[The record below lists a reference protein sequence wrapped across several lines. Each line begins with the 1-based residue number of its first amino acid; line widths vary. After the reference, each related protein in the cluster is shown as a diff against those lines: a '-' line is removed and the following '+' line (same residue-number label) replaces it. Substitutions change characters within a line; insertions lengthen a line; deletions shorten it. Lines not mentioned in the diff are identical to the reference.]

1 MPKEFFWLMLTIILT
16 GLMWIPY
23 ILDRAAVR
31 GLAVTLG
38 NPSPSDK
45 PQSAWAQRMM
55 AAHDNAVEN
64 LVLFAPLVLVA
75 HALQIST
82 RHHGRRLRR
91 LLLGPA
97 RALHRLY
104 ARLSGAAHVVLDG
117 RLARTGGPGAGDFQV
132 GVRPRDQ
139 ASGIRHRLPIP
150 GRRCLM
156 PLTEITPPGGAPW
169 SRESRA

>member
-23 ILDRAAVR
+23 ILDRAALR

-82 RHHGRRLRR
+82 GTTV
-91 LLLGPA
+91 A
-97 RALHRLY
+97 ACAVY
-104 ARLSGAAHVVLDG
+104 FWARLAHFIVYTLGFPVLRTLCWTAGWLALAALVLAIFK
-117 RLARTGGPGAGDFQV
+117 LA
-132 GVRPRDQ
+132 
-139 ASGIRHRLPIP
+139 
-150 GRRCLM
+150 
-156 PLTEITPPGGAPW
+156 
-169 SRESRA
+169 

>member
-31 GLAVTLG
+31 GLAVTLR

-82 RHHGRRLRR
+82 GTTV
-91 LLLGPA
+91 A
-97 RALHRLY
+97 ACAVY
-104 ARLSGAAHVVLDG
+104 FWARLAHFIVYTLGFPVLRTLCWTVGWLALAALVLAIFK
-117 RLARTGGPGAGDFQV
+117 LA
-132 GVRPRDQ
+132 
-139 ASGIRHRLPIP
+139 
-150 GRRCLM
+150 
-156 PLTEITPPGGAPW
+156 
-169 SRESRA
+169 